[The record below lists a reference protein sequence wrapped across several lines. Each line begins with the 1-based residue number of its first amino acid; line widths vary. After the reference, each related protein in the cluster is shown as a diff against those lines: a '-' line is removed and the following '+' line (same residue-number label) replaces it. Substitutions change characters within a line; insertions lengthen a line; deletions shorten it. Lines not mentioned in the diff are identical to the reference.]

1 MEKILSA
8 FICHHHVFTNP
19 FYNSQPSSC
28 GCKPSSCLHATIT
41 TTFVEGFLYTK
52 REKRHMYFKMLCQI
66 QRCIVHTY
74 HAAKIILQ
82 PSHLC
87 FAAHTYLISNFWL
100 ARLSFFAE
108 CNISYTLM
116 WVSTVIIG
124 LSISFKGRYAVP
136 AYDSI
141 SGKQSNHIQLC
152 IHPLLCPNP
161 FVGLSINC
169 SHVSLLVVYHYLL
182 YYSKLWLATGSQENF
197 ALLVSH

>member
-1 MEKILSA
+1 MLFSYVLVFSLYIVIVCVCKLCCFYAGMEKILSA

-87 FAAHTYLISNFWL
+87 FAAHTYLISNF
-100 ARLSFFAE
+100 
-108 CNISYTLM
+108 
-116 WVSTVIIG
+116 
-124 LSISFKGRYAVP
+124 
-136 AYDSI
+136 
-141 SGKQSNHIQLC
+141 
-152 IHPLLCPNP
+152 
-161 FVGLSINC
+161 
-169 SHVSLLVVYHYLL
+169 
-182 YYSKLWLATGSQENF
+182 
-197 ALLVSH
+197 